1 VSFVE
6 NGCKIAVMKAVN
18 VLLTYKEQLCSCG
31 VRINLSHSYYLY
43 LDKMRGK
50 LPP

>member
-6 NGCKIAVMKAVN
+6 NGCEIAVMKAVN
-18 VLLTYKEQLCSCG
+18 VLLTYKEKFCSCG
-31 VRINLSHSYYLY
+31 VKINLPYLHHFC